1 MTTGP
6 DEGNLPSIEDLTGTG
21 PEISSAELSAAI
33 REQLG
38 SDVPGSFG
46 TRSYRQAY
54 AEHRRR
60 GYPDTGD
67 LRERMGI

>member
-38 SDVPGSFG
+38 SDVFAAIGA
-46 TRSYRQAY
+46 RNLRAWAD
-54 AEHRRR
+54 AEAVGHS
-60 GYPDTGD
+60 G
-67 LRERMGI
+67 LSN